1 MAARLPASAPFS
13 ASRMLGFGV
22 VLARHVEHVH
32 ALVGERAHRRVDGL
46 RREVGAVQRHH
57 DVSHGQRTSFPPQ
70 RHEIGQLIRW

>member
-1 MAARLPASAPFS
+1 MAAARLPSASALPD
-13 ASRMLGFGV
+13 LGLV

-57 DVSHGQRTSFPPQ
+57 DVGHGQGTSFPP
-70 RHEIGQLIRW
+70 